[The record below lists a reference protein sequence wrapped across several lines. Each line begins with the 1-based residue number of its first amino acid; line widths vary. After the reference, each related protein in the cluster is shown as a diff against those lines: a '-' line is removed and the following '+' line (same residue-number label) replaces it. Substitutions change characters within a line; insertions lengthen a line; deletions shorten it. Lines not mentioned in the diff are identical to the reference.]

1 MTDKAKDLQFL
12 ISLSQAMLEK
22 AREDSWDDVVT
33 LEAERSGLIELFFLE
48 SNQEEYEEYAEMVA
62 SGIRAILA
70 MDIDIMELGALKK
83 LDIVEILQKMEM
95 GKKAVQAY
103 GS

>member
-12 ISLSQAMLEK
+12 ITLSQAMLEK
-22 AREDSWDDVVT
+22 AREDSWDDVVN

-48 SNQEEYEEYAEMVA
+48 SVQEEYAEMVA
-62 SGIRAILA
+62 GGIRAISA
-70 MDIDIMELGALKK
+70 MDIDIMELGTLKK
-83 LDIVEILQKMEM
+83 LDIVQILQKMEM
-95 GKKAVQAY
+95 GKKVVQAY

>member
-12 ISLSQAMLEK
+12 ITLSQAMLEK
-22 AREDSWDDVVT
+22 AREDSWDDVVN

-48 SNQEEYEEYAEMVA
+48 SVQEEYAEMVA
-62 SGIRAILA
+62 GGIRAISA
-70 MDIDIMELGALKK
+70 MDIDIMELGTLKK
-83 LDIVEILQKMEM
+83 LDIVQILQKMEM

>member
-1 MTDKAKDLQFL
+1 MTDKAKDLQCL
-12 ISLSQAMLEK
+12 ITLSQAMLEK
-22 AREDSWDDVVT
+22 AREDSWDDVVN

-48 SNQEEYEEYAEMVA
+48 SVQEEYAEMVA
-62 SGIRAILA
+62 GGIRAISA
-70 MDIDIMELGALKK
+70 MDIDIMELGTLKK
-83 LDIVEILQKMEM
+83 LDIVQILQKMEM

>member
-1 MTDKAKDLQFL
+1 MTDKVKDLQCL
-12 ISLSQAMLEK
+12 ITLSQAMLEK
-22 AREDSWDDVVT
+22 AREDSWDDVVN

-48 SNQEEYEEYAEMVA
+48 SVQEEYAEMVA
-62 SGIRAILA
+62 GGIRAILA
-70 MDIDIMELGALKK
+70 MDIDIMELGTLKK
-83 LDIVEILQKMEM
+83 LDIVQILQKMEM

>member
-12 ISLSQAMLEK
+12 ITLSQAMLEK
-22 AREDSWDDVVT
+22 AREDSWDDVVN

-48 SNQEEYEEYAEMVA
+48 SVQEEYAEMVA
-62 SGIRAILA
+62 GGIRAILA
-70 MDIDIMELGALKK
+70 MDIDIMELGTLKK
-83 LDIVEILQKMEM
+83 LDIVQILQKMEM
-95 GKKAVQAY
+95 GKKVVQAY